1 MPDEG
6 KDGNVKNKSAEK
18 CERLM
23 AVLKDRRTLLIV
35 MQDFP
40 DPDAIAAAAA
50 LRELARSQG
59 EATTT
64 LACGGFV
71 GRAENRAL
79 LKYLG
84 LNVQPLGNTPPAG
97 YDCIAMVDTQP
108 GAGNNALD
116 TEVIPDIVVDHHPIR
131 ALTRRSPFFD
141 IRRRYGAT
149 SSIFHEYLDRR
160 RVAIP
165 VPLAT
170 ALLYGIRSDTA
181 DFGREATQ
189 ADIHA
194 FLSLYPSSNKRML
207 GRIAMAR
214 VPRAYFQMIAK
225 ALTGAQSAGNG
236 VFTCLGPVSN
246 PDIVPEV
253 ADLLLRDEETNW
265 ALCIGI
271 HSGELLVSLRTSD
284 ISADAG
290 RLMHRLVGPGGTG
303 GGHAA
308 MAGGQIPLQSESPAE
323 IRKVVDGVV
332 SRFLA
337 SLGARKSDLH
347 PLIEP

>member
-1 MPDEG
+1 MR
-6 KDGNVKNKSAEK
+6 KQRDGSVKSKSADK
-18 CERLM
+18 CERFM

-50 LRELARSQG
+50 LRELAKSQG
-59 EATTT
+59 DVTTT

-71 GRAENRAL
+71 GRAENQAL

-84 LNVQPLGNTPPAG
+84 LNVQPLVNTPPANFE
-97 YDCIAMVDTQP
+97 CIAMVDTQP
-108 GAGNNALD
+108 GAGNNALEA
-116 TEVIPDIVVDHHPIR
+116 EVVPDIVVDHHPIR

-141 IRRRYGAT
+141 VRRRYGAT
-149 SSIFHEYLDRR
+149 SSIFHEYLVCR
-160 RVAIP
+160 RVVIP

-225 ALTGAQSAGNG
+225 ALTGAQSAGNC

-246 PDIVPEV
+246 PDIVSEV
-253 ADLLLRDEETNW
+253 ADLLLRDEETSW
-265 ALCIGI
+265 VMCIGI
-271 HSGELLVSLRTSD
+271 HCGELLISVRTSD
-284 ISADAG
+284 LSADAG
-290 RLMHRLVGPGGTG
+290 CLMHRLVGPGGTG
-303 GGHAA
+303 GGHSA
-308 MAGGQIPLQSESPAE
+308 MAGGQVPLKSEDPAE
-323 IRKVVDGVV
+323 IQNAVDEVV

-347 PLIEP
+347 SLIEA